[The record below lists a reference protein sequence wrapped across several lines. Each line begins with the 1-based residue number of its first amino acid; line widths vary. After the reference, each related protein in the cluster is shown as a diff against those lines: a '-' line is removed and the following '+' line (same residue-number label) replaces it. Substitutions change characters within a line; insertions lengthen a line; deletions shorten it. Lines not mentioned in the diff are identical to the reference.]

1 MTTSAGC
8 LTWEWNIPRSPD
20 VVEGIL
26 IMAELKTERFNVKNL
41 DCASCAAKIEIG
53 LKAVDGV
60 DDAVLDFASLTLHVK
75 ATDITRIVEEVRKI
89 EPEVELVPKSEKS
102 VALES
107 DEASERNRFK
117 IELAILIVAAAL
129 FILQLVFGDRF
140 QGTPFSILEIVIVG
154 AAYLLAGWNVLLGAF
169 RTIRK
174 GTLFDENVLM
184 VIATGGA
191 LAIHAYSEA
200 VGVMIFYKVGE
211 LLQNLAVSRSR
222 RSIQALL
229 AAKPDK
235 AVIKTPD
242 GYQEVTPESVDV
254 GDEILIKPGEKVPL
268 DGRIMTGSS
277 QLDSSALTGE
287 FVPVN
292 AKPGGS
298 VLAGQINK
306 TGALTVRVSR
316 PFSESSIS
324 KVMDLVENATAR
336 KAKTEKF
343 ITTFARY
350 YTPAVVLI
358 AAGIAVIPP
367 VATGAS
373 FHTWVYR
380 ALVILVIS
388 CPCALVVSIPLGYF
402 GGIGNASRRGIL
414 VKGSNFIDA
423 LAAVKTVVFDK
434 TGTLTRGVFNVR
446 KVVNLNG
453 FSENQLLEYAA
464 AAELQSNHPIATSI
478 MNACREDGRS
488 VNPSMV
494 FDHTEI
500 SGQGVK
506 ARYGDHAVMVGND
519 RLLHLASID
528 HPKCEFDG
536 TVAHIAVDGNYAGYI
551 IIGDEI
557 KPDAKKAMKML
568 KQQGVE
574 HISMLTGDNA
584 RAANDIARSLHVDSF
599 YSDLLPEDKVRIF
612 EKLNRERGGEGK
624 IAFVGDGIND
634 APVLARADVGV
645 AMGALGSDAAIETAD
660 VVLMNDSPMKMVEA
674 VSIAKQTRRI
684 VWQNIILAF
693 AVKGI
698 FILFGAMGMATMW
711 EAVFADMGT
720 ALVAVANSTRIIG
733 KNAVMTLR

>member
-1 MTTSAGC
+1 MS
-8 LTWEWNIPRSPD
+8 EI
-20 VVEGIL
+20 
-26 IMAELKTERFNVKNL
+26 KTERFYVKNL
-41 DCASCAAKIEIG
+41 DCASCAAKIENG

-60 DDAVLDFASLTLHVK
+60 NDAVLDFANLTLHVK
-75 ATDITRIVEEVRKI
+75 AKDITRILEEVHKI
-89 EPEVELVPKSEKS
+89 EPEVELVLKSENTS
-102 VALES
+102 QHEH
-107 DEASERNRFK
+107 DEASGRLKFK
-117 IELAILIVAAAL
+117 KELSILIVAAAL
-129 FILQLVFGDRF
+129 FSLQLFFEDWFHG
-140 QGTPFSILEIVIVG
+140 QPFAILEIVIVV
-154 AAYLLAGWNVLLGAF
+154 AAYLIAGWNVLFGALK
-169 RTIRK
+169 TIRK
-174 GTLFDENVLM
+174 GMLFDENVLM

-211 LLQNLAVSRSR
+211 LLQDLAVSRSR
-222 RSIQALL
+222 RSIRALL

-235 AVIKTPD
+235 AVIKTSE
-242 GYQEVTPESVDV
+242 GYLEVTPESVGA
-254 GDEILIKPGEKVPL
+254 GDIILIKPGEKVPL
-268 DGRIMTGSS
+268 DGDILTGNS

-287 FVPVN
+287 FMPVT
-292 AKPGGS
+292 AKPGDT

-306 TGALTVRVSR
+306 SGALTVRVSR

-350 YTPAVVLI
+350 YTPAVVII
-358 AAGIAVIPP
+358 AASIAFIPP
-367 VATGAS
+367 IATGAS
-373 FHTWVYR
+373 FQTWIYR
-380 ALVILVIS
+380 ALVLLVIS

-402 GGIGNASRRGIL
+402 GGIGKASRRGIL

-434 TGTLTRGVFNVR
+434 TGTLTQGVFKV
-446 KVVNLNG
+446 KEVVNLNG
-453 FSENQLLEYAA
+453 FSKDQLLEFAA

-478 MNACREDGRS
+478 INAFNKDGRAL
-488 VNPSMV
+488 NPTKV
-494 FDHTEI
+494 FDHSEI

-506 ARYGDHAVMVGND
+506 ARYGDHSIMVGND
-519 RLLHLASID
+519 RLLHLESID

-536 TVAHIAVDGNYAGYI
+536 SVAHVVVDDNYAGYI
-551 IIGDEI
+551 TIGDAI
-557 KPDAKKAMKML
+557 KPDAARAL
-568 KQQGVE
+568 KLLKRQGVE
-574 HISMLTGDNA
+574 HVAMLTGDNTC
-584 RAANDIARSLHVDSF
+584 AAEAVANSLGIDSF
-599 YSDLLPEDKVRIF
+599 YADLLPEDKVRIF
-612 EKLNRERGGEGK
+612 EKLNRQSRAEGK

-645 AMGALGSDAAIETAD
+645 AMGALGSDAAVETAD
-660 VVLMNDSPMKMVEA
+660 VVLMNDSPMKMTEA
-674 VSIAKQTRRI
+674 ISIAKQTRRI
-684 VWQNIILAF
+684 VWQNIVLAF

-733 KNAVMTLR
+733 KTRFDENTVN